1 MEIKILGFFSL
12 FTILRTIVKIINR
25 DDLTCV
31 DVILL
36 SYTIYF
42 AIIPIVGDVSFIG
55 SDMIINSSLSH
66 WYVFIVYNIFAYSLV
81 LFDYNYCK
89 KANTDDNVYFL
100 TRFIRNW
107 INNLNLN
114 KQWIYLTVT
123 LLILQIIILSS
134 NFQTIDKTILGSMD
148 DIRKASSF
156 SFFSLFTGG
165 GGTTIR
171 IVTIFM
177 LSSIVFNKDKELYW
191 NNKIIVNILIVTQIL
206 LLFFLNR
213 TYFFESILIFLLLFY
228 GCQKEYISNAN
239 IIRMA
244 LLLSVIVVFIFPV
257 ISVIRTTTRYMTSK
271 GLNKDLSNVIITS
284 YNRYTSGKINITK
297 ADNKDSRMWGCYSI
311 VAKSIFCDYEGNGEI
326 ISNAI
331 SKGIPKVIYPSKSIT
346 GSQLI
351 IEKKFKTM
359 GDVADSV
366 LLAGIAEN
374 RILGP
379 ILASFF
385 FLILVYIYNLFY
397 RIFKLFT
404 KYELYV
410 PLILS
415 SLFCW
420 LLRVEHSI
428 DGLVSGFIGLSILNI
443 CMFVYVKIVGYLLK
457 IRL

>member
-42 AIIPIVGDVSFIG
+42 AIIPIVGDVSFIR
-55 SDMIINSSLSH
+55 SNMIINSSLSH

-89 KANTDDNVYFL
+89 KANADDNVYFL

-134 NFQTIDKTILGSMD
+134 NFQAVDKTILGSMD

-177 LSSIVFNKDKELYW
+177 LSSIVFNKDKDFYL
-191 NNKIIVNILIVTQIL
+191 NNKIFVNSLIVTQIL

-239 IIRMA
+239 IIRMV
-244 LLLSVIVVFIFPV
+244 LLLSVIVMFIFPV

-311 VAKSIFCDYEGNGEI
+311 VAKSYFCDYEGNGEI

-351 IEKKFKTM
+351 IEKEFHAK

-366 LLAGIAEN
+366 LLAGISEN

-420 LLRVEHSI
+420 LLRVEYSI

-443 CMFVYVKIVGYLLK
+443 CMFIYVKIVGYLLK